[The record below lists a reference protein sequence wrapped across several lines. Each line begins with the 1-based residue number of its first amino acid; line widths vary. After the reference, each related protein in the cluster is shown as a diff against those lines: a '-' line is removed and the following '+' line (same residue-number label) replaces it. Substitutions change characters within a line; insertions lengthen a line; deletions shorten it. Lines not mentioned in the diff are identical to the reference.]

1 MLIPQESVTSLPS
14 AYGDDT
20 KTKEAQDYDSP
31 MTLKE
36 FLTAQFNPIQS
47 TIFGF
52 LHPMTKDY
60 NNEIVC
66 ALL

>member
-1 MLIPQESVTSLPS
+1 
-14 AYGDDT
+14 
-20 KTKEAQDYDSP
+20 

-36 FLTAQFNPIQS
+36 FLNAQFNLIQS

-52 LHPMTKDY
+52 LQPMAKDY